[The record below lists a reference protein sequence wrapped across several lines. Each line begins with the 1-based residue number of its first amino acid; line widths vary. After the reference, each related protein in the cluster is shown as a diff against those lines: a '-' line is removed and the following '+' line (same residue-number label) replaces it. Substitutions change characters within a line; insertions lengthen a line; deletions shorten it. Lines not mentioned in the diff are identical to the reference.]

1 MKKHFI
7 LKFKIDSGIK
17 VSFFF
22 ISCLVLSM
30 AFLLPFSS
38 IHYKSLT
45 QDSALY
51 LETEL
56 SNIKTS
62 FTPFLDTK
70 YTQSHCASFI
80 REFRQKVFNEK
91 IVKESGIFNQEDHF
105 FCSTTQGDVSFNL
118 FKSIRKRLNESTVNT
133 TLSYTKTAITGEKS
147 VLLIFSKPEVGGIS
161 SLIPPQY
168 LVDMVKTELSPY
180 DINFKLEVID
190 RELTQNKDAVFL
202 AKYDYQSNRYPFSI
216 TAYLGLSYYLNFL
229 LNYLWFGFLVAGVS
243 TSLLVFYK
251 HKKLSQGSLG
261 FSLSNALDKRQLY
274 INYQPIVEK
283 SDEHLGYKVVGCE
296 SLLRWKD
303 PQLGNV
309 PPDVFIPLA
318 ERSGLINDLTY
329 FVLDEALHLLKAH
342 KHTFKTLYIS
352 VNISRKVICRRDF
365 IERVNIIFKKDRQF
379 LNQIIFEITENTECS
394 EAELDVIKEN
404 LKAFSE
410 LGVKVAID
418 DFGTGYSGLDFIR
431 KFPFHILK
439 IDKVFVK
446 NITDES
452 SYAIPLIES
461 IVQISN
467 SLKTKII
474 VEGVENTAQLST
486 LNNLGIRCIQGFHF
500 YKPVPKRELINILRR
515 QKAIKI
521 ASP

>member
-1 MKKHFI
+1 MNKHFI

-17 VSFFF
+17 VCFFF
-22 ISCLVLSM
+22 IACLILSM
-30 AFLLPFSS
+30 VLLLPFSAF
-38 IHYKSLT
+38 HYKNLT
-45 QDSALY
+45 QTSVLY

-56 SNIKTS
+56 TNIKSS
-62 FTPFLDTK
+62 FIPFLDKTF
-70 YTQSHCASFI
+70 TQKNCASFI

-91 IVKESGIFNQEDHF
+91 IVKESGIFNQEDHV

-118 FKSIRKRLNESTVNT
+118 FKSIRKRLNDSPTNT

-168 LVDMVKTELSPY
+168 LIDMVKTKLSPY
-180 DINFKLEVID
+180 DIDFKLAVID
-190 RELTQNKDAVFL
+190 RGLTQKKENREITQ
-202 AKYDYQSNRYPFSI
+202 YSYQSDKYPLSV

-229 LNYLWFGFLVAGVS
+229 LNYLWFGCLVAGVS

-251 HKKLSQGSLG
+251 HKKLSQSSLG
-261 FSLSNALDKRQLY
+261 FSLSNALDKHQLY
-274 INYQPIVEK
+274 INYQPIVENT
-283 SDEHLGYKVVGCE
+283 DPNLGYKVVGCE

-329 FVLDEALHLLKAH
+329 FVLKEALNLLKTH

-352 VNISRKVICRRDF
+352 VNISRKVICRKDF
-365 IERVNIIFKKDRQF
+365 IEKVNDIFKNEKQ
-379 LNQIIFEITENTECS
+379 LLTQIVFEITENTECS
-394 EAELDVIKEN
+394 EAELVVIKEN

-410 LGVKVAID
+410 LGVKIAID

-461 IVQISN
+461 IIQISN

-474 VEGVENTAQLST
+474 VEGVENIAQVST
-486 LNNLGIRCIQGFHF
+486 LNNLGIECIQGFHF
-500 YKPVPKRELINILRR
+500 YKPVPKKALVDILRR
-515 QKAIKI
+515 QKAINN
-521 ASP
+521 PNE